1 MDEPATGLTQEELS
15 ALTSLIKLLATK
27 GMCIILIEHNV
38 QFLMNLAEIV
48 TVLQSGK
55 VIAQG
60 TPIEVKKNE
69 KVLDAYLGRADFSKE
84 LG

>member
-1 MDEPATGLTQEELS
+1 
-15 ALTSLIKLLATK
+15 
-27 GMCIILIEHNV
+27 
-38 QFLMNLAEIV
+38 MNLAEIV

-60 TPIEVKKNE
+60 TPMEVQKNE

-84 LG
+84 LA